1 MNPLWLLE
9 SDVIRIRWC
18 HRENPEEHFHGSWY
32 PEDDEPI
39 LQSWIESLS
48 QMYPMIN
55 HWIETD
61 SGDS

>member
-1 MNPLWLLE
+1 M
-9 SDVIRIRWC
+9 IRICWKHKDRQKVY
-18 HRENPEEHFHGSWY
+18 HGSWY

-55 HWIETD
+55 HWIESGFED
-61 SGDS
+61 SE